1 MNKTS
6 GFVAILDANVL
17 YPAPV
22 RDILLNIAAMGL
34 YQPKWSTEIQE
45 EWIRNVLKNRPDLK
59 QDSLNKTVA
68 AMNAAF
74 PDADVINYEDL
85 LVGLNL
91 PDEDDRH
98 VLAAAIRGNAN
109 VIVTENSKDF
119 PPDYLKTFDIEVL
132 SADDFI
138 SQLIDIDKSTVQA
151 ALKAQVKKLK
161 NPPQTRAQ
169 VLSTLQRNGLE
180 KSVAALS

>member
-1 MNKTS
+1 MNNTS

-34 YQPKWSTEIQE
+34 YQPKWSAEIQE
-45 EWIRNVLKNRPDLK
+45 EWLRNVLKNRPDLK

-85 LVGLNL
+85 LAGLNL
-91 PDEDDRH
+91 PDEGDRH

-109 VIVTENSKDF
+109 VIVTENRKDF
-119 PPDYLKTFDIEVL
+119 PPDYMKTFDIDVL
-132 SADDFI
+132 SADDFV

-151 ALKAQVKKLK
+151 ALEAQVKKLK
-161 NPPQTRAQ
+161 NPPQTREQ
-169 VLSTLQRNGLE
+169 VLSTLQRNGLK
-180 KSVAALS
+180 KSVVALS